1 MYPGLQAAE
10 ILGTARRGGPEAELS
25 LESQPMLGVHL
36 AGRED
41 AVYAEALVSGFY
53 WLLVFSNPAL
63 KKLPEVVV

>member
-1 MYPGLQAAE
+1 
-10 ILGTARRGGPEAELS
+10 
-25 LESQPMLGVHL
+25 MLGVHL

-41 AVYAEALVSGFY
+41 AVYAEALVPGFY